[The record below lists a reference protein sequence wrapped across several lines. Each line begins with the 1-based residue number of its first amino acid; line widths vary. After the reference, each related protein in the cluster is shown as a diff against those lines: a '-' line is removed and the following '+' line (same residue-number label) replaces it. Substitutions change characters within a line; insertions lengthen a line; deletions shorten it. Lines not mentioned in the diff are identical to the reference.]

1 MWHPDAWLRHGQV
14 RFWSRT
20 TDRAFALVVALGTGV
35 CSAPLALLA
44 QTGADGFIFQV
55 GPDGRLIDT
64 AETMSSLRSFSSDDA
79 AQNGLLADRLFLFA
93 APQSRGDDDP
103 QRPVL
108 AAATVAPRAVRASPE
123 ILHAIETTAL
133 HYGGHDAL
141 RQAGLSVTDWA
152 LFYRANIEVESAYNP
167 GALSPVGAI
176 GLGQLMPGTARDL
189 GVDPHDIAQNLDG
202 SARYLLMM
210 LEQFGDPALALAAYN
225 AGPHAVTRHGGI
237 PPFRETQG
245 HVARV
250 TAVFQRL
257 RGDLS

>member
-1 MWHPDAWLRHGQV
+1 M
-14 RFWSRT
+14 
-20 TDRAFALVVALGTGV
+20 
-35 CSAPLALLA
+35 ALLA

-55 GPDGRLIDT
+55 SPDGRLIDT
-64 AETMSSLRSFSSDDA
+64 AESTSTLRSLNGDEGT
-79 AQNGLLADRLFLFA
+79 QNGPLPERLFLFA

-103 QRPVL
+103 LSDVT
-108 AAATVAPRAVRASPE
+108 AAAAFVPRAVRATPE

-133 HYGGHDAL
+133 RYGSHAAL

-176 GLGQLMPGTARDL
+176 GLGQLMPDTARDL
-189 GVDPHDIAQNLDG
+189 GVDPHDFAQNLDG

-237 PPFRETQG
+237 PPYPETQG